1 MTSIDRTIYRH
12 VKRNYTTKELIE
24 AYTPPEEER
33 RFNERIAAA
42 STAEQK

>member
-24 AYTPPEEER
+24 AYIPTGEEDAGLHGAQ
-33 RFNERIAAA
+33 IAP
-42 STAEQK
+42 AET